1 MSRPWRCKH
10 LDATGKLAYLPATTT
25 KPSLREAVGT
35 IAIRLALEMR
45 WDQMFSLFDLQSVC
59 SPRARRTRCARI
71 LAGAALAACASSAAL
86 AQAAGK
92 IPDLASSSLAWTPLT
107 INGGIARY
115 GTGWFDP
122 PAGLR
127 GPIKQDPDHPL
138 RGNETRRPTP
148 ALGNWRDPILK
159 PWAAEQMRL
168 SNEELL
174 SGKVGIPFLA
184 QSQCWPGGVPGQL
197 LWTTEPLYFIQT
209 PKQVW
214 MIWQRDQWLRRVV
227 MTDQHSEYVKP
238 SWYGE
243 SIGRYENGELVIDTI
258 GLAANKNSYIDMFRT
273 PHTDKLHVVER
284 FKITADKK
292 FLEALVKIEDE
303 DTFNQPMYMTKRW
316 RKDPN
321 VWVESICAE
330 NNIDP
335 FNSNLVPIP
344 QADQPDF

>member
-1 MSRPWRCKH
+1 MSEPFVAQAEAAQSGPSI
-10 LDATGKLAYLPATTT
+10 DPAGKLAYLPAIRSR
-25 KPSLREAVGT
+25 KSSAVAAGEQM
-35 IAIRLALEMR
+35 IALFALKSICGPLAR
-45 WDQMFSLFDLQSVC
+45 AAQSACV
-59 SPRARRTRCARI
+59 
-71 LAGAALAACASSAAL
+71 AGAAIATCASGPAL
-86 AQAAGK
+86 AQAPGK
-92 IPDLASSSLAWTPLT
+92 IPALASSSLAWTPLT
-107 INGGIARY
+107 VNGGIARY

-127 GPIKQDPDHPL
+127 GPIKQDPDYPL

-148 ALGNWRDPILK
+148 ALGNWKDPILK
-159 PWAAEQMRL
+159 PWAAAEMRR

-214 MIWQRDQWLRRVV
+214 MIWQRDQWVRRIA

-243 SIGRYENGELVIDTI
+243 SIGRYENGELVVDTI
-258 GLAANKNSYIDMFRT
+258 GLAANQHGFLDMFRT
-273 PHTDKLHVVER
+273 PHTDKLHVTER
-284 FKITADKK
+284 FKITADNK
-292 FLEALVKIEDE
+292 FLEALVKVEDT
-303 DTFNQPMYMTKRW
+303 DTFNEPMYMTKRW
-316 RKDPN
+316 RREPN

-344 QADQPDF
+344 QTERPDF

>member
-1 MSRPWRCKH
+1 LYAVLAHWGRLSIATAPQMGEPMISFSALKYVCRP
-10 LDATGKLAYLPATTT
+10 
-25 KPSLREAVGT
+25 V
-35 IAIRLALEMR
+35 
-45 WDQMFSLFDLQSVC
+45 
-59 SPRARRTRCARI
+59 ARRAKW
-71 LAGAALAACASSAAL
+71 AGLVAGVAIAACASSFAF
-86 AQAAGK
+86 AQAPGK
-92 IPDLASSSLAWTPLT
+92 IPDLASSRFAWTPLT
-107 INGGIARY
+107 VNGGIARY

-127 GPIKQDPDHPL
+127 GPIRQDPDHPL

-159 PWAAEQMRL
+159 PWAAEQMRR

-209 PKQVW
+209 PKEVW
-214 MIWQRDQWLRRVV
+214 MIWQRDQWVRRII

-243 SIGRYENGELVIDTI
+243 SIGRYENGELVVDTI
-258 GLAANKNSYIDMFRT
+258 GLAANKYGFIDMFRT

-284 FKITADKK
+284 FKVTADDK
-292 FLEALVKIEDE
+292 FLEALVKIEDA
-303 DTFNQPMYMTKRW
+303 DTFKEPMYMTKRW
-316 RKDPN
+316 RRDPN

-335 FNSNLVPIP
+335 FNSNLVPVP
-344 QADQPDF
+344 QAQQLDF